1 MAQEL
6 ITWYDYEK
14 FAGVNIS
21 AQIGDVCYYT
31 PVVANAGYDT
41 ASKSDIVQIGRI
53 KEIRLI
59 DTEALDT
66 TADNGLVK
74 ANEAYVDFTQ
84 DPYGAGEGSFQTYG
98 CGHVESGMAG
108 PCPEDPSIITLNKTY
123 KEAGIIPGMAV
134 NVGIADELTSTGT
147 LNNYSTSIHA
157 NQTTG
162 TYDDIIFVKSVNPN
176 GDNEYQIEI
185 GQYNLIEGEYR
196 YSSNDEKA
204 EVLPDSQTVNYGSGS
219 KKALTIYKGLQRSSD
234 MIPDYKLDHVFVERP
249 TRLRFSFDNEPSSA
263 LGVMASSFYSHYPY
277 SQHTNADGTVDGT
290 LMTTD
295 TPGSLSPFY
304 GKTKFW
310 MVVSEVE
317 QIEVMKGNVP
327 NVGDFQMFSKDN
339 SVNLSSPIGYYAQVK
354 IENNS
359 KIKSE
364 MFGLAVDAFESSK

>member
-41 ASKSDIVQIGRI
+41 ANKSDVVQIGRI

-74 ANEAYVDFTQ
+74 ANEAYVQFFNPEYDGF
-84 DPYGAGEGSFQTYG
+84 GLGFHCGSGIPGFD
-98 CGHVESGMAG
+98 
-108 PCPEDPSIITLNKTY
+108 CPEDPSIITLNKTY

-147 LNNYSTSIHA
+147 LNDYSTSVLKHQA
-157 NQTTG
+157 SNDTN
-162 TYDDIIFVKSVNPN
+162 DELIFVKSVNPN
-176 GDNEYQIEI
+176 GDNDYQIEI
-185 GQYNLIEGEYR
+185 GQYNLMEGEYR
-196 YSSNDEKA
+196 YSANDEKA
-204 EVLPDSQTVNYGSGS
+204 EVLPDSQTVNYGGGD
-219 KKALTIYKGLQRSSD
+219 KKALTSYISLSKDVNGIPAYMLTNPFSS
-234 MIPDYKLDHVFVERP
+234 RP
-249 TRLRFSFDNEPSSA
+249 TRLKFSFDNIPERA
-263 LGVMASSFYSHYPY
+263 LYAMSNSFYSHYPY

-317 QIEVMKGNVP
+317 QIEVQKGNVP

-339 SVNLSSPIGYYAQVK
+339 SVNLSSPIGYYARVK

>member
-31 PVVANAGYDT
+31 PVVANAGYNT
-41 ASKSDIVQIGRI
+41 ASKSDVVQIGRI

-66 TADNGLVK
+66 TTDNGLVK
-74 ANEAYVDFTQ
+74 ANEAYVQFFNPDYDGFNL
-84 DPYGAGEGSFQTYG
+84 GFS
-98 CGHVESGMAG
+98 CGGGVFS
-108 PCPEDPSIITLNKTY
+108 CPEDPSIITLNKTY

-185 GQYNLIEGEYR
+185 GQYNLVEGKYT
-196 YSSNDEKA
+196 YSSNDDKA
-204 EVLPDSQTVNYGSGS
+204 EVLPDSQTVNYGSGD
-219 KKALTIYKGLQRSSD
+219 KKALTSYISLSKDVNGNPGYMLTSAFSS
-234 MIPDYKLDHVFVERP
+234 RP
-249 TRLRFSFDNEPSSA
+249 TRLRFSFDNIPSSA
-263 LGVMASSFYSHYPY
+263 LGVISNSFYSHYPY
-277 SQHTNADGTVDGT
+277 SQHTNADGTVSGT

>member
-1 MAQEL
+1 MVQEL

-41 ASKSDIVQIGRI
+41 ASKSDVVQIGRI

-59 DTEALDT
+59 DTETLDT

-74 ANEAYVDFTQ
+74 ANEAYVQFFNPDYDGF
-84 DPYGAGEGSFQTYG
+84 GLGFNCGSGVFD
-98 CGHVESGMAG
+98 
-108 PCPEDPSIITLNKTY
+108 CPEDPSIITLNKTY

-147 LNNYSTSIHA
+147 LNDYSTSIHA
-157 NQTTG
+157 NQTTT

-176 GDNEYQIEI
+176 GDNDYQIEI
-185 GQYNLIEGEYR
+185 GQYNLLEGEYR

-219 KKALTIYKGLQRSSD
+219 KKALTSYISLGKDLNGNPTYMLTSAFSS
-234 MIPDYKLDHVFVERP
+234 RP
-249 TRLRFSFDNEPSSA
+249 TRLRFSFDNITDSA
-263 LGVMASSFYSHYPY
+263 LGVITNSFYSHYPY
-277 SQHTNADGTVDGT
+277 SQHINADGTVDGT

-354 IENNS
+354 IENSS